1 VHDSGFKT
9 VRSPVRCFKTIQKGN
24 LTRQLVGRQEP
35 RARCY
40 GTSLCTHRT
49 AGRVK
54 FKCPSQELPRTHEAR
69 RHSNTRLQG
78 RPPLPWCGT
87 LDACTPLPGSPSRRR
102 RAAVTLEFR
111 GNQRSDTRARS
122 RLDGTQPLLLQQL
135 AVRRPPSAAGGMGEW
150 TTTPERARVPDKCE
164 RRRRLDSPR
173 QAAVCARSR
182 ARGGSYRDEALP
194 FYLSVYRA
202 RGASFSRPVCAA
214 ITVNFTDGRI
224 WINRSRIENNA

>member
-1 VHDSGFKT
+1 V
-9 VRSPVRCFKTIQKGN
+9 VW
-24 LTRQLVGRQEP
+24 
-35 RARCY
+35 
-40 GTSLCTHRT
+40 
-49 AGRVK
+49 
-54 FKCPSQELPRTHEAR
+54 
-69 RHSNTRLQG
+69 NTRRLPA
-78 RPPLPWCGT
+78 PPRLPQP
-87 LDACTPLPGSPSRRR
+87 APPSCRG
-102 RAAVTLEFR
+102 AVTLEFR